1 MKILHQ
7 SIKNRYI
14 LFVSTFIIIILALLF
29 LFQHSINSQISDGH
43 LINVSGRQRMLSQ
56 NITKLTYDIGYNN
69 LSGSNTEKIKILDSL
84 LEEWDKQHK
93 YLHLNNTQ
101 NWKNHKIDS
110 LLNIN
115 ESYQNKIFTAGK
127 NIVNSYTLSS
137 IQPNISIIS
146 SLERLYLNNTDILV
160 YEYQKVTE
168 EHLKFLRKIVYVF
181 AIIAFIIILIEL
193 LYIVIPGLKQ
203 LFLRNQKLLDSNKNL
218 AISENKLKSN
228 LLELTKLKSELEKR
242 EVFNKAFIDQA
253 PTAIA
258 MFDNDMCYISVSKR
272 WINDFKLE
280 GKAILGRS
288 HYEVFPEIGEGWKNK
303 HKACLKGAID
313 ICNEAPFIRED
324 GSTQWVYWDTR
335 PWYNSEGNIGGI
347 IIHTGDITEAK
358 EKEDARIRVE
368 KILDKTNEI
377 ARIGA
382 WEVDLIEN
390 KTFWSKVV
398 CEIHGVEE
406 DYIVNIEEGINF
418 YKEGKSRDTIRKVF
432 NEAVTHGTPYDVELE
447 IINNKGDSVWIR
459 SIGQA
464 EIVDDKCVRV
474 FGVFQDISKI
484 KLSQKSLNKALTK
497 LEAIFNSKS
506 VAIVSAGTDGII
518 NQFNRG
524 AEILTGYS
532 ASEVIGLERP
542 TLYHLQEELD
552 AFNLDIAKLYNKN
565 PIGFSAQLEL
575 SKTND
580 YDTREW
586 TYKRKDGSLVPVQL
600 TLTSIKDEKG
610 KLIGY
615 LGVSTDIS
623 EKKIAQDE
631 LLRKNHLLNF
641 AEEITS
647 MGNWE
652 WDITSGQIEISN
664 NLYNIYGIE
673 KGTNVDVNTY
683 LSYIHPDDKEYLI
696 KFYNDIK
703 NNAREGKR
711 INKFT
716 HRIVLKDGTEKT
728 IRVSCEAITN
738 DQGDIIE
745 LSGASQ
751 DVTAAVAAEKD
762 LNNAH
767 IQLKAIFNSGPI
779 AIVSTDNNGILNHF
793 NHGAELLLGYSASEM
808 IGFKEPEIYHLEE
821 ELDNFRIDIATKY
834 GIDPQGFDPYLE
846 LAKRNEY
853 DTREWTY
860 KRKDGSTFPVELT
873 LTAIRNEEGNKI
885 GFLGVAFDI
894 TERVSSR
901 NEILRKNQ
909 ILNFAEEI
917 TLMGNWQVDVITN
930 TTKWS
935 ANLYRIFQLEETTA
949 TTLKTYL
956 HYTHPEDKDRV
967 SDHMN
972 LTLTKGI
979 FTDIIHRI
987 QLTDGTIKNVHLLGQ
1002 VIKDSIGNVIEVIGT
1017 CQDVTAQK
1025 LTETELLRKNYL
1037 LNFAE
1042 RITQIGNWQWVVAS
1056 DTLKWSSNLYRIFEY
1071 DENIKDLTYDT
1082 FFTHVHPEDKEY
1094 ISEFIK
1100 KSFVEK
1106 KFSNNFI
1113 HRIITGKGTIK
1124 TVQFLGEVILNEQG
1138 EIIEMMGS
1146 CQDITEQKMEE
1157 NKFRGLLESA
1167 PDAMVI
1173 VNEKGQIQLIN
1184 KQSEKLFGYTSEEL
1198 LDQSVEILIPS
1209 RFIGDHSTYR
1219 NEFFSSPSI
1228 KEMGVEN
1235 AKELFAKHKD
1245 GKEIPIQISLSPL
1258 QTEEGILVSAAI
1270 RDITVQ
1276 RLAQKRILDAKQD
1289 LEVITKKLIIQ
1300 NSQLADFAQI
1310 TSHNLRAPVS
1320 NLNSLL
1326 GLYVAS
1332 EDEYDKKILFQKFE
1346 TVINHLTFT
1355 LNTLVK
1361 AIKIKSDKS
1370 RHTEEILFNDV
1381 LKKTTEILSGE
1392 ILKTNAVIKADF
1404 SKVSKINYDKIYLE
1418 SIFLNLVGNA
1428 IKYKSK
1434 DRIPNIIIESEN
1446 LEGKIRLKISDNGLG
1461 INLDRHGEKIFG
1473 LNKVFHRHP
1482 DARGIGLFMTK
1493 TQVEA
1498 MGGTILVSS
1507 KVNEGTTFTI
1517 IF

>member
-1 MKILHQ
+1 
-7 SIKNRYI
+7 
-14 LFVSTFIIIILALLF
+14 
-29 LFQHSINSQISDGH
+29 
-43 LINVSGRQRMLSQ
+43 MLSQ

-93 YLHLNNTQ
+93 YLHLNN
-101 NWKNHKIDS
+101 NEKWKNHKIDS

-115 ESYQNKIFTAGK
+115 KFYQNKIFTAGK
-127 NIVNSYTLSS
+127 NIVNSSTLNS
-137 IQPNISIIS
+137 IKPNISIIS
-146 SLERLYLNNTDILV
+146 SLERPYLNNTDILV

-168 EHLKFLRKIVYVF
+168 EHLKFLRKIIYVF
-181 AIIAFIIILIEL
+181 AIIAFIVILIEL
-193 LYIVIPGLKQ
+193 IYIVIPGLKQ
-203 LFLRNQKLLDSNKNL
+203 LFQRNQKLLDSNKNL
-218 AISENKLKSN
+218 AISETKLKSN
-228 LLELTKLKSELEKR
+228 LQELTKLKLELEKR

-253 PTAIA
+253 PIAIA
-258 MFDNDMCYISVSKR
+258 MFDNDMRYISVSKR
-272 WINDFKLE
+272 WISDFKLE
-280 GKAILGRS
+280 DKAIIGRS
-288 HYEVFPEIGEGWKNK
+288 HYEVFPEIGEEWKNRN
-303 HKACLKGAID
+303 KACLKGNID
-313 ICNEAPFIRED
+313 ICDEAPFKRAD
-324 GSTQWVYWDTR
+324 GSAQWVYWDTR

-368 KILDKTNEI
+368 KILDKTNEV

-382 WEVDLIEN
+382 WEIDFVDN

-398 CEIHGVEE
+398 YEIHGLPE
-406 DYIVNIEEGINF
+406 DYKMTIDESFNF
-418 YKEGKSRDTIRKVF
+418 YKEGENRDTIKRVF
-432 NEAVTHGTPYDVELE
+432 NETIKNGTPYDEELE
-447 IINNKGDSVWIR
+447 IVNTKGESVWVRTIC
-459 SIGQA
+459 QA
-464 EIVDDKCVRV
+464 DFIDGKCTRV
-474 FGVFQDISKI
+474 FGVFQDINKM
-484 KLSQKSLNKALTK
+484 KVAQLALNKAHTE
-497 LEAIFNSKS
+497 LEALFNSES
-506 VAIVSAGTDGII
+506 IAIVSANTDGII
-518 NQFNRG
+518 NQFNKG

-532 ASEVIGLERP
+532 ASEVIGLEKP
-542 TLYHLQEELD
+542 KLYHLQEELD
-552 AFNLDIAKLYNKN
+552 KFNADIAKLHNKD
-565 PIGFSAQLEL
+565 PKGFSAQFSL
-575 SKTND
+575 SKTNG

-586 TYKRKDGSLVPVQL
+586 TYRRKDGSLLPVQL
-600 TLTSIKDEKG
+600 TLSSIKDEKG
-610 KLIGY
+610 ELIGF
-615 LGVSTDIS
+615 LAISTDIS
-623 EKKIAQDE
+623 EKKMAQVE
-631 LLRKNHLLNF
+631 LLRKNHLLSF

-647 MGNWE
+647 MGNWQ
-652 WDITSGQIEISN
+652 WDIASGLIEISN

-673 KGTNVDVNTY
+673 KGTSVDASIY

-703 NNAREGKR
+703 NRARDGKLE
-711 INKFT
+711 NKFT
-716 HRIVLKDGTEKT
+716 HRIVLKDGTVKT

-738 DQGDIIE
+738 DNGDIIK

-762 LNNAH
+762 LINAH

-808 IGFKEPEIYHLEE
+808 IGINEPEIYHLEE
-821 ELDNFRIDIATKY
+821 ELDKFRIDIAEKY
-834 GIDPQGFDPYLE
+834 GIDPEGFNPYSE
-846 LAKRNEY
+846 LANRNEY

-873 LTAIRNEEGNKI
+873 LTAIRDEEDNKI

-894 TERVSSR
+894 TERISSR

-917 TLMGNWQVDVITN
+917 TLMGNWQLDVSSNNI
-930 TTKWS
+930 KWS
-935 ANLYRIFQLEETTA
+935 ANLYRIFQLDETTEI
-949 TTLKTYL
+949 TIETYIN
-956 HYTHPEDKDRV
+956 YTHPEDKERIIE
-967 SDHMN
+967 HMHS
-972 LTLTKGI
+972 TLNGGVFI
-979 FTDIIHRI
+979 DLLHRI
-987 QLTDGTIKNVHLLGQ
+987 QLTDGTVKNVHLIGQ
-1002 VIKDSIGNVIEVIGT
+1002 VIKDNVGNVIEVIAT
-1017 CQDVTAQK
+1017 CQDVTVLK
-1025 LTETELLRKNYL
+1025 STETDLLRKNYL

-1042 RITQIGNWQWVVAS
+1042 RITQIGNWQWIVDS
-1056 DTLKWSSNLYRIFEY
+1056 DTLKWSTNLYRIFEY
-1071 DENIKDLTYDT
+1071 DEKITDLTYEI
-1082 FFTHVHPEDKEY
+1082 FFDHVHPEDKEY
-1094 ISEFIK
+1094 ISECVK
-1100 KSFVEK
+1100 KSIAEK

-1113 HRIITGKGTIK
+1113 HRIITSKGTIK
-1124 TVQFLGEVILNEQG
+1124 TVQFLGEIILDAHG
-1138 EIIEMMGS
+1138 EVIEMIGA
-1146 CQDITEQKMEE
+1146 CQDLTEQKMEE

-1173 VNEKGQIQLIN
+1173 VNEEGKIQLIN

-1209 RFIGDHSTYR
+1209 KFISNHSSHS
-1219 NEFFSSPSI
+1219 NEFFSNPSI
-1228 KEMGVEN
+1228 KEMGIGNE
-1235 AKELFAKHKD
+1235 KELFAKHKD

-1258 QTEEGILVSAAI
+1258 QTEEGLLVSAAI

-1276 RLAQKRILDAKQD
+1276 RSAQKRILDAKHD
-1289 LEVITKKLIIQ
+1289 LEIITEKLIIQ

-1332 EDEYDKKILFQKFE
+1332 EDEYEKKILFQKFE

-1370 RHTEEILFNDV
+1370 RQTEEILFNDV
-1381 LKKTTEILSGE
+1381 LKKTTEILGGE
-1392 ILKTNAVIKADF
+1392 ILKTNAVIKSDF

-1446 LEGKIRLKISDNGLG
+1446 LEGKIRLKVSDNGLG

-1498 MGGTILVSS
+1498 MGGTISVSS
-1507 KVNEGTTFTI
+1507 KVNKGTTFTI